1 MPRVAAFP
9 SRVNVAYFHD
19 PPPFLGSKQKRGGTG
34 GLRVQLRKQQNNGSV
49 YWMHRESARERYGD
63 T

>member
-1 MPRVAAFP
+1 MPPISTIPRLYRIETKA
-9 SRVNVAYFHD
+9 RWNW
-19 PPPFLGSKQKRGGTG
+19 